1 MPPRMILGSQE
12 NDSMR
17 TVTLSVPMLALMLM
31 FCFPALLEAE
41 PPDSVVIN
49 NARADLLTK
58 TIAISGR
65 NFGDLPPVVNL
76 GATSLEITSFT
87 PTTIVANLPED
98 LPSGSYRLVVFAGG
112 GSPRFGS
119 LDVTVG
125 DTGPQGLLGP
135 AGPAGPQGRQGPPGL
150 QGVPGPAG
158 PAGSAI
164 NPLQVALLKWAP
176 YSGVSFQV
184 EGRPFGVAFDG
195 ANLWVTNAGA
205 NFVTKLRASDGANL
219 GNLDVGSA
227 SLGVVFDGANIWV
240 ANEGGN
246 IVTKLRAS
254 DGANLGNFSVGNDP
268 FGVVFDGAN
277 IWVTNQGSN
286 TVTKLRASDGANLG
300 NFTAG
305 GRPVWVG
312 VCRAE

>member
-49 NARADLLTK
+49 NARADLLAK

-219 GNLDVGSA
+219 GNFSVGSA
-227 SLGVVFDGANIWV
+227 SFGVAFDGANIWV
-240 ANEGGN
+240 AN
-246 IVTKLRAS
+246 
-254 DGANLGNFSVGNDP
+254 
-268 FGVVFDGAN
+268 
-277 IWVTNQGSN
+277 QGSN
-286 TVTKLRASDGANLG
+286 TVSKL
-300 NFTAG
+300 
-305 GRPVWVG
+305 
-312 VCRAE
+312 